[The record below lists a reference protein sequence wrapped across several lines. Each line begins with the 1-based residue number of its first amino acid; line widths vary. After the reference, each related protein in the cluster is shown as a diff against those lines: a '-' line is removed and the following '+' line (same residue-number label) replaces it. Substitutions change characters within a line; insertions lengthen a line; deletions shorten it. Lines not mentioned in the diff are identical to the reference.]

1 MVTYCKGDNLF
12 YSSWVFYC
20 PVCAL
25 VNNYLFIVHL
35 STVEV
40 EVFHGMFSVNAIH
53 I

>member
-1 MVTYCKGDNLF
+1 MIINFTALGY
-12 YSSWVFYC
+12 FYC